1 MLFEPYT
8 RARMLQRLDA
18 DFAAACGSPAG
29 FALAWIRDRIGFGRV
44 LALGGCMVLLS
55 ASLATAQANRPAPA
69 ASTKSPAKT
78 STAKPQISHA
88 AHHRRHAKPAAAKVA
103 PAPVA
108 PPPPVPPAEQP
119 ANAATVNF
127 KNGLLTVHA
136 QNSSLIGILNLVQH
150 QTGLVVDGL
159 NHDQRIYGQ
168 YGPGNISTTLSALL
182 DGSGYDFVIVGN
194 GSNRTPP
201 RLILSPPGAVGAA
214 ATPQP
219 PPAAVTNQDQQND
232 TEAPPPVNNEG
243 DAPQSED
250 DQGGPADPTLPPQ
263 PKTPQQI
270 FNEMRRMHPQ

>member
-1 MLFEPYT
+1 
-8 RARMLQRLDA
+8 MLQRLDA
-18 DFAAACGSPAG
+18 DFGAACKSPTA
-29 FALAWIRDRIGFGRV
+29 FALAWIRDRIAFSRV
-44 LALGGCMVLLS
+44 LALGGCIVLLP
-55 ASLATAQANRPAPA
+55 ASLATAQATRTAPSG
-69 ASTKSPAKT
+69 STNPSAKT
-78 STAKPQISHA
+78 STSQPPVHHA
-88 AHHRRHAKPAAAKVA
+88 AHRRRHAKPAAAKVA

-108 PPPPVPPAEQP
+108 PPPPLPPAQQP
-119 ANAATVNF
+119 ANAATVDF

-136 QNSSLIGILNLVQH
+136 QNSSLIGILNQVQH

-194 GSNRTPP
+194 GSSHTPP
-201 RLILSPPGAVGAA
+201 RLILSPPGAVGAGPA
-214 ATPQP
+214 PQP
-219 PPAAVTNQDQQND
+219 SPAVVETQPND
-232 TEAPPPVNNEG
+232 TETPPPVTNEG
-243 DAPQSED
+243 DAPQSDD